1 MCTCAY
7 LSGGNT
13 LVSLTR
19 GSAPLLSIKPC
30 RVIFPCLGQLRVNN
44 DLAIALLRELGVVV
58 LVNVLRRIEH
68 GKPADLSHNRPGPQG
83 LVAFDRLLEEDLLL
97 GRLIEHGRAV
107 LGADVV
113 ALAVER
119 SGI

>member
-58 LVNVLRRIEH
+58 LMNVLRRIEDR
-68 GKPADLSHNRPGPQG
+68 KAADLGHNRPGPQR
-83 LVAFDRLLEEDLLL
+83 LVPFDRLLEEDLLL
-97 GRLIEHGRAV
+97 GGLVEHCTKV

-113 ALAVER
+113 P
-119 SGI
+119 